1 MNLNRNARNAL
12 ERAVDS
18 AGGTLDL
25 SSTVGKLGSITDADR
40 GNGTVRRSGQKK
52 NECAWEI
59 NSVEIHAN
67 LEGERREQTCVEK
80 N

>member
-40 GNGTVRRSGQKK
+40 GNGTDPTDLIHVLATLIRVVVNQKSSRRR
-52 NECAWEI
+52 A
-59 NSVEIHAN
+59 
-67 LEGERREQTCVEK
+67 RCVVK
-80 N
+80 